1 MLLVQKMSFV
11 EIKIEY
17 MYVIDYFT
25 CENLRF
31 IEYLMTGNNLL
42 FVKQLHAAH
51 KPITIYSMTTIFIFK
66 LLYLNVS

>member
-1 MLLVQKMSFV
+1 
-11 EIKIEY
+11 

-42 FVKQLHAAH
+42 FAKQLHAAY
-51 KPITIYSMTTIFIFK
+51 KPITMYSMTITFTFK
-66 LLYLNVS
+66 LLYLSVS